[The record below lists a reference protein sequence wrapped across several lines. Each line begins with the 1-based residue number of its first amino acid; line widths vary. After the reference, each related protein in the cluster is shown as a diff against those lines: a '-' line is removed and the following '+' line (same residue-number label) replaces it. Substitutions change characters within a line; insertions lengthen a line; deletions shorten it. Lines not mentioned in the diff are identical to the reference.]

1 MTLHAATFIALSVLL
16 LVSSVRADVRP
27 ESIIQQEINLNELL
41 INIHRLQL
49 DFLDQDAREALQLS
63 QQILHNGFN
72 SLPTQ
77 TQDPEARELLTRVLM
92 MWPIISKHIS
102 WLNAIPASSEQ
113 PVATPLLYALG
124 KMERQLL
131 LLRHKSSDADKSH
144 QLRYLEQ
151 ALLMQHMTRD
161 YLALLAAKSSITS
174 QQQLKAQASRFDRRM
189 ATFKQE
195 LDNHPH
201 AQRPARQARAAW
213 SFIHS
218 RFEAFPE
225 QQTPELIV
233 RYGHTIVSK
242 LASVH
247 RMF

>member
-1 MTLHAATFIALSVLL
+1 MTLRAATFIALSALL
-16 LVSSVRADVRP
+16 LVSTVRADVRP

-49 DFLDQDAREALQLS
+49 DFPDQDARESLQLS
-63 QQILHNGFN
+63 QQMLDNGIN
-72 SLPTQ
+72 NLPTHAH
-77 TQDPEARELLTRVLM
+77 DPEANELLTTVLL
-92 MWPIISKHIS
+92 MWPVVSEHIS
-102 WLNAIPASSEQ
+102 WLHTVPTSPEPPA
-113 PVATPLLYALG
+113 TMLLLHALG
-124 KMERQLL
+124 KIERQLL
-131 LLRHKSSDADKSH
+131 LLRNKSSDADKSH

-161 YLALLAAKSSITS
+161 YLAMLAAQSSTAR
-174 QQQLKAQASRFDRRM
+174 QMQLKAQASRFDQRM
-189 ATFKQE
+189 AAFNRE
-195 LDNHPH
+195 LNNHPH
-201 AQRPARQARAAW
+201 ARLPARQARAAW
-213 SFIHS
+213 SFIQS

>member
-1 MTLHAATFIALSVLL
+1 MTLRAAIFIALSALL
-16 LVSSVRADVRP
+16 LVSGVRADIRP

-41 INIHRLQL
+41 ISIHRLQL
-49 DFLDQDAREALQLS
+49 DFLDQDAREVLQLA
-63 QQILHNGFN
+63 QQMLDSGINN
-72 SLPTQ
+72 LPAQ
-77 TQDPEARELLTRVLM
+77 IQDPEANELLSTVLL
-92 MWPIISKHIS
+92 MWPVISKHVS
-102 WLNAIPASSEQ
+102 WLH
-113 PVATPLLYALG
+113 ATPVNSEPPAALLLLNALG

-131 LLRHKSSDADKSH
+131 LLRNKSSDADKSH

-161 YLALLAAKSSITS
+161 YLAMLAAKSSTAN
-174 QQQLKAQASRFDRRM
+174 QMQLKAQASRFDRRM
-189 ATFKQE
+189 TAFNQE
-195 LDNHPH
+195 LNDHPH
-201 AQRPARQARAAW
+201 ARLPARQARAAW

-218 RFEAFPE
+218 QFAAFPE

-247 RMF
+247 RML